1 MNTKETNEIVKND
14 IEKTKIDAENVNKRE
29 NRKKIL
35 KKICRVIW
43 IILFNIIFPYLI
55 YVISNINNPMFF
67 LLRRL
72 KIDAHEFFYFAL
84 LYELIIVYGFYFLFK
99 AIFKKSLRSN
109 IAIAVLFN
117 LISIISFYKLQVVEK
132 PFLPEDILLIG
143 NAFEIAKY
151 GNLQIEP
158 ILLLQVFLTTI
169 LLVIQGLIT
178 WYSKYEKYYKRIT
191 RIIVGTLSTIIL
203 LIACLGNWSNIEGL
217 EEDDYDY
224 KLNHYHYGAT
234 INFCKNLYKLVE
246 NPELDIYNIDRL
258 NKIKEESAKLDL
270 KNGDTEIKP
279 NIIVIMAESFSD
291 ITEIEG
297 LEFSAEP
304 IENYKKLQEEG
315 VSGKA
320 TVSIYGGETS
330 TSEFEFL
337 TASTTR
343 FVPQARY
350 PYSQA
355 MKGDTISIVSV
366 LKNEGYYTTSIHP
379 NKGGFYNREN
389 AYKHF
394 EFDNS
399 IFINDME
406 NIENYYDGNVSD
418 MDVAEE
424 IIKQYENTPADK
436 KFIFTITMES
446 HMPYVSDKY
455 SKKDVEVISNG
466 EYNLS
471 KEDIEEIETYTQGLY
486 DFDKALKYLTD
497 YFDEKEEEVML
508 VVFGDHLPALN
519 SLYESAYG
527 DNIERYQTPY
537 LIWTNYN
544 TEINVEKNISL
555 AGLATRVLENANI
568 DMPWYY
574 DFIYEF
580 YKEYPVFE
588 KRFIIDK
595 EGNVLPDDI
604 NNELI
609 EDYNIIQF
617 DILFEKNIK
626 IEQ

>member
-14 IEKTKIDAENVNKRE
+14 IEETKIDAENVNKRE

-99 AIFKKSLRSN
+99 AIFKKSLMSN

-191 RIIVGTLSTIIL
+191 RIIVGTLSAIIL
-203 LIACLGNWSNIEGL
+203 LIACLGNWTNVEGL

-224 KLNHYHYGAT
+224 KVNHYHYGAT
-234 INFCKNLYKLVE
+234 INFCKNMYKLVE
-246 NPELDIYNIDRL
+246 NPELDIYSVDRL
-258 NKIKEESAKLDL
+258 NKIKEESADL
-270 KNGDTEIKP
+270 NIKNEETEINP
-279 NIIVIMAESFSD
+279 NIIVIMAEAFSD
-291 ITEIEG
+291 ITEVDG

-304 IENYKKLQEEG
+304 LENYKKLQEEG

-394 EFDNS
+394 GFDNS